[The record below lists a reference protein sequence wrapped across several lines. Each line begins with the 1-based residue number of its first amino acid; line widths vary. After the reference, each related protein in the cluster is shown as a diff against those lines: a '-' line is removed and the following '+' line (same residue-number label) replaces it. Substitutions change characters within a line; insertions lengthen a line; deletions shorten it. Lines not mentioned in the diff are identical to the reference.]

1 MCAKM
6 DGMKLP
12 LALIAAALT
21 LSACASVQRTL
32 SYPSQMADASVNVG
46 GHPFA
51 IWFHEEDPT
60 ILIQRGPGQS
70 LNRALA
76 QNWTMYANDQS
87 EPEAYWRAAANAVLQ
102 PIGCQPVEVT
112 GADQMREVSFRCLE
126 GVNVQQ
132 EVAARREQWRQGL
145 RMDEPRAS

>member
-1 MCAKM
+1 
-6 DGMKLP
+6 MKLR
-12 LALIAAALT
+12 LAWLAAVLT

-32 SYPSQMADASVNVG
+32 SYPSQYADAAVTVG

-60 ILIQRGPGQS
+60 ILIQRGPGQQ

-76 QNWTMYANDQS
+76 ENWTMYANDQS

-102 PIGCQPVEVT
+102 PIGCQATEVT
-112 GADQMREVSFRCLE
+112 GADQMREVGFRCLD
-126 GVNVQQ
+126 GVKVKQ
-132 EVAARREQWRQGL
+132 EVAARRAQWREGL
-145 RMDEPRAS
+145 VMDAPRPS

>member
-1 MCAKM
+1 
-6 DGMKLP
+6 MKPCLV
-12 LALIAAALT
+12 LIATALT
-21 LSACASVQRTL
+21 LTACASVQRTL
-32 SYPSQMADASVNVG
+32 TYPSQYADAAVTVG

-87 EPEAYWRAAANAVLQ
+87 EPEVYWRVAANAVLQ
-102 PIGCQPVEVT
+102 PMGCQALEVT

-126 GVNVQQ
+126 GVNIKQ
-132 EVAARREQWRQGL
+132 EVAARRDGWRQGL
-145 RMDEPRAS
+145 VMSEPRPAY